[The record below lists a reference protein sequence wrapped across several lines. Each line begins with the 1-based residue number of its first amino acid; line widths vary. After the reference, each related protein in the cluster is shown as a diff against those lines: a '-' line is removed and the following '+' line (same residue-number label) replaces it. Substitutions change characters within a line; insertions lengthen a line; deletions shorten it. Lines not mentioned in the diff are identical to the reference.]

1 MMRRA
6 VCIALLLF
14 PLLLRAQGDGGH
26 ELTVDADF
34 MTRGEIRNGGLVRWS
49 LDDEKNRAAFI
60 LGRTRV
66 GAEYAHKGFSGRF
79 SAQYSGTWGDEG
91 SIGVYEA
98 WVQYKSAPGFF
109 VKAGRQDLSY
119 DDQRI
124 FGSDSWS
131 MTGMS
136 HDILKS
142 GYEGHGH
149 KVHLFAAYNQNA
161 QNMSGG
167 SYYSES
173 YQSYKVLEALWYHY
187 DVAAWNLGLS
197 AVFMNVGVQGGV
209 RYENDEKTYFQQL
222 AGGYLTFKPK
232 GWAME
237 AAYYRQMGVN
247 EGDIPIEAWMASGK
261 VTATPSDAWQFTAG
275 YDYLSGDDSFATP
288 DEGQTGLA
296 RHEKIK
302 GFNSIFG
309 SHHKFYGAMDFFYVT
324 TYLGGFTP
332 GLQNAYAGVRWKPL
346 PTLAFDASCHYLAVA
361 TKVRDMSRSLGHE
374 LELAGSWSFAQNGSL
389 SLGFSYMHG
398 TELMEVLKRV
408 SGDHHL
414 VWGWLMLRV
423 HPTLKSFH

>member
-131 MTGMS
+131 
-136 HDILKS
+136 
-142 GYEGHGH
+142 
-149 KVHLFAAYNQNA
+149 
-161 QNMSGG
+161 
-167 SYYSES
+167 
-173 YQSYKVLEALWYHY
+173 
-187 DVAAWNLGLS
+187 
-197 AVFMNVGVQGGV
+197 
-209 RYENDEKTYFQQL
+209 
-222 AGGYLTFKPK
+222 
-232 GWAME
+232 
-237 AAYYRQMGVN
+237 
-247 EGDIPIEAWMASGK
+247 
-261 VTATPSDAWQFTAG
+261 
-275 YDYLSGDDSFATP
+275 
-288 DEGQTGLA
+288 
-296 RHEKIK
+296 
-302 GFNSIFG
+302 
-309 SHHKFYGAMDFFYVT
+309 
-324 TYLGGFTP
+324 
-332 GLQNAYAGVRWKPL
+332 
-346 PTLAFDASCHYLAVA
+346 
-361 TKVRDMSRSLGHE
+361 
-374 LELAGSWSFAQNGSL
+374 
-389 SLGFSYMHG
+389 
-398 TELMEVLKRV
+398 
-408 SGDHHL
+408 
-414 VWGWLMLRV
+414 
-423 HPTLKSFH
+423 